1 MCLSGCGTIYAENEV
16 IWMYIQRLG
25 DAVKDAR
32 TRRNLSQN
40 TLKERTYVSLRTISD
55 KKLQGKPVA

>member
-1 MCLSGCGTIYAENEV
+1 
-16 IWMYIQRLG
+16 MYIQRLG

-40 TLKERTYVSLRTISD
+40 TLAERTHVSLRTISD